1 MKLEFLH
8 NKDFCAGV
16 MFFVVG
22 AIAIVVAWDYPF
34 GSNLRMGPGYFPV
47 ILGCIML
54 GLGLII
60 MLQGLRNNEKIQGN
74 WSIRALILLPFSL
87 VIYGILMEVTGFIPS
102 LVALIFV
109 SAASG
114 REFKFREVLMM
125 TAILLPFSWV
135 IFIWGLGLPYPM
147 FLKFW

>member
-1 MKLEFLH
+1 MKLETRN

-16 MFFVVG
+16 MFFMVG
-22 AIAIVVAWDYPF
+22 AISIVVAWDYPF
-34 GSNLRMGPGYFPV
+34 GSSRRMGPGYFPV
-47 ILGCIML
+47 SLGGIMV

-87 VIYGILMEVTGFIPS
+87 VIFGILMEVAGFIPA

-114 REFKFREVLMM
+114 REFKFKEVLVQ
-125 TAILLPFSWV
+125 TAIMVPISWT
-135 IFIWGLGLPYPM
+135 IFIWGLGLPYPI

>member
-1 MKLEFLH
+1 MKLAIRN

-16 MFFVVG
+16 MFFTVG
-22 AIAIVVAWDYPF
+22 AIAIVTAWSYPF
-34 GSNLRMGPGYFPV
+34 GKTLRMGPGYFPV
-47 ILGCIML
+47 ILSGIMM
-54 GLGLII
+54 GFGLII

-87 VIYGILMEVTGFIPS
+87 VIYGIVMGVAGFIPA

-114 REFKFREVLMM
+114 KEFKFMEVLML
-125 TAILLPFSWV
+125 TAILLAIAWT